1 MCSSDLIDKNGNF
14 FLIDDIPNR
23 IPYLERLKNNMYR
36 ANIRIKDKTNKMC
49 KIFGY
54 GLTKQLATKRLMEA
68 IDVYFNSYLCNEE
81 NNLSC
86 TNEILKDTDNIDT
99 LKRVFVHTDL
109 DTTVK
114 TYKKLLEP
122 TEDLDMENEA

>member
-1 MCSSDLIDKNGNF
+1 
-14 FLIDDIPNR
+14 
-23 IPYLERLKNNMYR
+23 MYR